1 MGFGIV
7 WYVLRCAISQV
18 GRREKYKSLVEI
30 SKRSWPLDRID
41 LVSKVRF

>member
-1 MGFGIV
+1 M

-18 GRREKYKSLVEI
+18 GRREKCESLVEI
-30 SKRSWPLDRID
+30 SKRSWPLDRIG